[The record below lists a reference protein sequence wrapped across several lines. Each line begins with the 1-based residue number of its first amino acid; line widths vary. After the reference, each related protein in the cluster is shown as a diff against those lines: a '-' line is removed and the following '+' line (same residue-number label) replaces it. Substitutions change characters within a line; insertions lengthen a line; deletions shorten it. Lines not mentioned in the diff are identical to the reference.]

1 MAVRNVVESLYPDTV
16 FGSCFFHRN
25 QNIIKCMVQHKLTSY
40 VRKCKEDEQ
49 LWFYGQLKKIL
60 VIPLLQL
67 ADMVPAFK
75 SVAEHIL
82 KFVEN
87 KFENP
92 FEIQQFKTF
101 LKTVEERYFSCE
113 EKMKMVCKYGKTIRT
128 TNPVEARHGV
138 FNNSSLVPQKGTVP
152 NFISAMMATD
162 LQHRAMAIDFETNGA
177 AALAKKRNQFVKQQT
192 VIMECVE
199 NLKNGKIDINEFL
212 TSCAKVMIH
221 PKYYKLVEEATKR
234 FEMEGGNAVDSLEDI
249 DTSEEFDENIEAIF
263 ATEET
268 TNKRVRKL
276 CTKYFG
282 EEWLN

>member
-1 MAVRNVVESLYPDTV
+1 M
-16 FGSCFFHRN
+16 
-25 QNIIKCMVQHKLTSY
+25 
-40 VRKCKEDEQ
+40 
-49 LWFYGQLKKIL
+49 WFYGQLKKIL